1 MDIIEELE
9 TAKANVIEL
18 ANSPNAL
25 IDFKGLSYWA
35 GVVET
40 LRERIRIL

>member
-18 ANSPNAL
+18 VNNPSAL